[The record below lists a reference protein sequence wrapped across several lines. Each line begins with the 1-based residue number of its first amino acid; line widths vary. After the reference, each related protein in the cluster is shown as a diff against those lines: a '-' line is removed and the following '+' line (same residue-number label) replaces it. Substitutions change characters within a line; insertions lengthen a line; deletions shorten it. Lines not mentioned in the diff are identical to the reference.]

1 MHLKP
6 GENEVMKLSIKNMY
20 KTFSGFVAL
29 DRIDMDVCENEFVC
43 LLGPSG
49 CGKTTLL
56 RIIAGLLDFDGGSM
70 TLGGD
75 DLVEIAARDRGFG
88 LVSQSYS
95 LFPNM
100 TVKENV
106 GYGLKVQKIDKQVIN
121 DKVEKLLELI
131 KLPDLANRYP
141 HQLSGGQQQRV
152 AIARALAVEPALLL
166 LDEPLS
172 ALDARV
178 RAEMRSEIRE
188 MQQRL
193 GIPTIM
199 VTHDQEEALTMA
211 DKIICMKDGR
221 IEQIGTPRELYAE
234 PATRFVAD
242 FVGVSNIFP
251 TAWIREN
258 LPQLVESRPEGRED
272 AFEFAVRPE
281 QMVIEENRGGAE
293 VMDVQYLGN
302 LSRTTLDWHGEN
314 VVVEMQ
320 GYPQLVE
327 GSSVQVAVAKGCGRW
342 VKV

>member
-1 MHLKP
+1 M
-6 GENEVMKLSIKNMY
+6 NLSIENLY

-29 DRIDMDVCENEFVC
+29 DRINIEVGEHEFVC

-56 RIIAGLLDFDGGSM
+56 RIIAGLLDFDGGKM
-70 TLGGD
+70 LLGSK
-75 DLVEIAARDRGFG
+75 DLEQTPARDRGFG
-88 LVSQSYS
+88 LVFQSYS

-100 TVKENV
+100 TVAENV
-106 GYGLKVQKIDKQVIN
+106 GYGLKVKKINRDKIKDRVT
-121 DKVEKLLELI
+121 ELLDLVR
-131 KLPDLANRYP
+131 LPTLADRFP

-152 AIARALAVEPALLL
+152 AIARALAVEPSLLL

-178 RAEMRSEIRE
+178 RAEMRHEIRE

-221 IEQIGTPRELYAE
+221 IEQIGSPQELYTE
-234 PATRFVAD
+234 PKTRFVAD

-251 TAWIREN
+251 TSWVRDT
-258 LPQLVESRPEGRED
+258 LPEKMAERPAGREEE
-272 AFEFAVRPE
+272 FEFAIRPE
-281 QMVIEENRGGAE
+281 QLSLTAE
-293 VMDVQYLGN
+293 SGNTKIKEMQFLGN
-302 LSRTTLDWHGEN
+302 LSRITTGWNGAD
-314 VVVEMQ
+314 VIIEMQ
-320 GYPQLVE
+320 GYPNFAIDQEATV
-327 GSSVQVAVAKGCGRW
+327 SIAPGCGRW

>member
-1 MHLKP
+1 
-6 GENEVMKLSIKNMY
+6 MKLSIENLY

-29 DRIDMDVCENEFVC
+29 DRISMEVDENEFVC

-56 RIIAGLLDFDGGSM
+56 RIIAGLLDFDGGIM
-70 TLGGD
+70 RLGGN

-88 LVSQSYS
+88 LVFQSYS

-106 GYGLKVQKIDKQVIN
+106 GYGLKVQKVDKKEISERVAT
-121 DKVEKLLELI
+121 LLELI
-131 KLPDLANRYP
+131 KLPDLADRYP

-152 AIARALAVEPALLL
+152 AIARALAVEPSLLL

-178 RAEMRSEIRE
+178 RAEMRFEIRE

-221 IEQIGTPRELYAE
+221 IEQTGTPRQLYTE

-242 FVGVSNIFP
+242 FVGVSNILP

-258 LPQLVESRPEGRED
+258 LPHMMDSRPKGKD
-272 AFEFAVRPE
+272 KDFEFAVRPE
-281 QMVIEENRGGAE
+281 QLTIHAKKGGAE
-293 VMDVQYLGN
+293 IKDIQFLGN
-302 LSRTTLDWHGEN
+302 LSRVTLDWHGQD
-314 VVVEMQ
+314 VIVEMQ
-320 GYPQLVE
+320 GYPAFTE
-327 GSSVQVAVAKGCGRW
+327 GASVDVTVADGCGRW

>member
-1 MHLKP
+1 
-6 GENEVMKLSIKNMY
+6 MKLSIENLY

-29 DRIDMDVCENEFVC
+29 DRINMEVADNEFVC

-56 RIIAGLLDFDGGSM
+56 RIIAGLLDFDGGRLN
-70 TLGGD
+70 LGD
-75 DLVEIAARDRGFG
+75 RDLAEIAARDRGFG
-88 LVSQSYS
+88 LVFQSYS

-106 GYGLKVQKIDKQVIN
+106 GYGLKVQKIDNKEVS
-121 DKVEKLLELI
+121 KRVEKLLELI

-152 AIARALAVEPALLL
+152 AIARALAVEPSLLL

-178 RAEMRSEIRE
+178 RAEMRVEIRE

-211 DKIICMKDGR
+211 DKIVCMKDGR
-221 IEQIGTPRELYAE
+221 IEQIGTPRELYTE
-234 PATRFVAD
+234 PATKFVAD

-251 TAWIREN
+251 GSWVVEN
-258 LPQLVESRPEGRED
+258 LPQMLEARPQGRDD
-272 AFEFAVRPE
+272 AFEFAIRPE
-281 QMVIEENRGGAE
+281 QLIIEAKDGGAQIT
-293 VMDVQYLGN
+293 DIQFLGN
-302 LSRTTLDWHGEN
+302 LSRLTLDWQGEDI
-314 VVVEMQ
+314 VVEMQ
-320 GYPQLVE
+320 GYPSFTE
-327 GSSVQVAVAKGCGRW
+327 GSSVAVKVAEGCGRW
-342 VKV
+342 VAL

>member
-1 MHLKP
+1 
-6 GENEVMKLSIKNMY
+6 MKLSIENLY

-29 DRIDMDVCENEFVC
+29 DRISMEVDENEFVC

-56 RIIAGLLDFDGGSM
+56 RIIAGLLDFDGGIM
-70 TLGGD
+70 RLGGN

-88 LVSQSYS
+88 LVFQSYS

-106 GYGLKVQKIDKQVIN
+106 GYGLKVQKVDKKEISARVAT
-121 DKVEKLLELI
+121 LLELI
-131 KLPDLANRYP
+131 KLPDLADRYP

-152 AIARALAVEPALLL
+152 AIARALAVEPSLLL

-178 RAEMRSEIRE
+178 RAEMRFEIRE

-221 IEQIGTPRELYAE
+221 IEQTGTPRELYTE

-242 FVGVSNIFP
+242 FVGVSNILP
-251 TAWIREN
+251 TTWIREN
-258 LPQLVESRPEGRED
+258 LPHMMDSRPKGKD
-272 AFEFAVRPE
+272 KDFEFAVRPE
-281 QMVIEENRGGAE
+281 QLTVHAKKGGAE
-293 VMDVQYLGN
+293 IKDIQFLGN
-302 LSRTTLDWHGEN
+302 LSRVTLDWHGQD
-314 VVVEMQ
+314 VIVEMQ
-320 GYPQLVE
+320 GYPAFTE
-327 GSSVQVAVAKGCGRW
+327 GTSVDVTVADGCGRW

>member
-1 MHLKP
+1 
-6 GENEVMKLSIKNMY
+6 MKLSIENLY

-29 DRIDMDVCENEFVC
+29 DRISMEVGENEFVC

-56 RIIAGLLDFDGGSM
+56 RIIAGLLDFDGGVM
-70 TLGGD
+70 RLGGN

-88 LVSQSYS
+88 LVFQSYS

-106 GYGLKVQKIDKQVIN
+106 GYGLKVQKVDKKEISERVAT
-121 DKVEKLLELI
+121 LLELI
-131 KLPDLANRYP
+131 KLPDLADRYP

-152 AIARALAVEPALLL
+152 AIARALAVEPTLLL

-178 RAEMRSEIRE
+178 RAEMRFEIRE

-242 FVGVSNIFP
+242 FVGVSNILP
-251 TAWIREN
+251 TAWIRKN
-258 LPQLVESRPEGRED
+258 LPQMMDSRPGGKEGD
-272 AFEFAVRPE
+272 FEFAVRPE
-281 QMVIEENRGGAE
+281 QLVVDDQKGGAE
-293 VMDVQYLGN
+293 IKDMQYLGN
-302 LSRTTLDWHGEN
+302 LSRVTLDWYGED

-320 GYPQLVE
+320 GYPKFTE
-327 GSSVQVAVAKGCGRW
+327 ASSIHVTVADGCGRW

>member
-1 MHLKP
+1 
-6 GENEVMKLSIKNMY
+6 MKLSIKNLY
-20 KTFSGFVAL
+20 KTFNGFVAL
-29 DRIDMDVCENEFVC
+29 DRINMEVGENEFVC

-70 TLGGD
+70 NLGD
-75 DLVEIAARDRGFG
+75 KDLVEIAARDRGFG
-88 LVSQSYS
+88 LVFQSYS

-106 GYGLKVQKIDKQVIN
+106 GYGLKVQKLDKKEIDER
-121 DKVEKLLELI
+121 VETLLELI
-131 KLPDLANRYP
+131 KLPDLAGRYP

-152 AIARALAVEPALLL
+152 AIARALAVEPSLLL

-178 RAEMRSEIRE
+178 RAEMRFEIRE

-251 TAWIREN
+251 ASWIRKN
-258 LPQLVESRPEGRED
+258 IPQMEETRPEGRDD
-272 AFEFAVRPE
+272 AFEFSVRPE
-281 QMVIEENRGGAE
+281 QLIIDAKEGGAE
-293 VMDVQYLGN
+293 VKDLQFLGN
-302 LSRTTLDWHGEN
+302 LSRVTLDWHGKD

-320 GYPQLVE
+320 GYPDFTEGASVE
-327 GSSVQVAVAKGCGRW
+327 VSVADGCGRW

>member
-1 MHLKP
+1 
-6 GENEVMKLSIKNMY
+6 MKLSIENLY

-29 DRIDMDVCENEFVC
+29 DRINMEVGESEFVC

-56 RIIAGLLDFDGGSM
+56 RIIAGLLDFDGGRM
-70 TLGGD
+70 KLGEK
-75 DLVEIAARDRGFG
+75 DLVEIPARDRGFG
-88 LVSQSYS
+88 LVFQSYS

-100 TVKENV
+100 TVRENV
-106 GYGLKVQKIDKQVIN
+106 GYGLKVQKLDKNQIGER
-121 DKVEKLLELI
+121 VEGLLELI
-131 KLPDLANRYP
+131 KLPDLADRYP

-152 AIARALAVEPALLL
+152 AIARALAVEPSLLL

-178 RAEMRSEIRE
+178 RAEMRFEIRE

-221 IEQIGTPRELYAE
+221 IEQIGSPRELYAE
-234 PATRFVAD
+234 PATKFVAD
-242 FVGVSNIFP
+242 FVGVSNVLP
-251 TAWIREN
+251 TAWVRQN
-258 LPQLVESRPEGRED
+258 LPQMEEMRPDGRDD

-281 QMVIEENRGGAE
+281 QLIIEAKQGDAIIK
-293 VMDVQYLGN
+293 DTQFLGN
-302 LSRTTLDWHGEN
+302 LSRFTLDWHGED
-314 VVVEMQ
+314 VVVEAQ
-320 GYPQLVE
+320 GCPDFDD
-327 GSSVQVAVAKGCGRW
+327 GISVQVTVADGCGRW
-342 VKV
+342 VKA